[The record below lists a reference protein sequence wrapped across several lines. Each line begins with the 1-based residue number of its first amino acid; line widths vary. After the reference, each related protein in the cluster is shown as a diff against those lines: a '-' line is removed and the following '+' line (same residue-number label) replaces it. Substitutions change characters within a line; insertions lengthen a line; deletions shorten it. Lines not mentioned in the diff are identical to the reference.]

1 MTNLPPVPAREN
13 YDDVDPDS
21 LVFALFLNPLYDA
34 DPIDSDRPDPLDD
47 GTQLKASERIKQRR
61 QLREKS
67 REK

>member
-21 LVFALFLNPLYDA
+21 LVFALFLNPLYDS
-34 DPIDSDRPDPLDD
+34 DPIDSDRPDPLND
-47 GTQLKASERIKQRR
+47 GAQMKASERIKQRR
-61 QLREKS
+61 RLREKS